1 MAFLDAFRPASAL
14 ADLLDKEK
22 AAILKGDFA
31 TLETLSKSKES
42 LLSLVAKSKT
52 PVVVLQDL
60 KKRSEH
66 NKRLLMASAKGLRT
80 ARERILSL
88 RHQSR
93 GFTAYGP
100 AGKATEIERKSLTM
114 KRKA

>member
-1 MAFLDAFRPASAL
+1 MAFLDAFRPAAAL
-14 ADLLDKEK
+14 ADLLEREK
-22 AAILKGDFA
+22 TALLKGDFA
-31 TLETLSKSKES
+31 TLEELSKSKES
-42 LLSLVAKSKT
+42 LLALVAKSKT
-52 PVVVLQDL
+52 PPPVLKDL
-60 KKRSEH
+60 QNRSAH

-88 RHQSR
+88 RAQSQ

-100 AGKATEIERKSLTM
+100 AGKTTEIERKSLTM